1 MSLWNSDRL
10 EAIGSVMERYSKY
23 IRPGDRIH
31 LTIEGDDMSPY
42 RGSDIVNAPCG
53 TVREVTRFP
62 GEARTEMQVEM
73 DDTNEMRTL
82 DNMSVHPLST
92 WEIEPSYIE
101 TFRGHVVESQ
111 ERTSSHASD
120 TDHVEHSATNAETNH
135 AFRAVETQIE
145 TQNEQIQRFQKDV
158 MEMMRHMA
166 SDLMRVA
173 DGETPEFVKMYADKY
188 DMALMQRPDE
198 PMKMRGSN
206 TMPSSKTKPSRIIKD
221 HDVVDTR
228 HDFDAFDYSEQKSDV
243 SD

>member
-1 MSLWNSDRL
+1 MWKSERL

-23 IRPGDRIH
+23 IRPGDRVR

-62 GEARTEMQVEM
+62 GETRTEMQVEM
-73 DDTNEMRTL
+73 DGTNELRML

-92 WEIEPSYIE
+92 WEIEPSYLE
-101 TFRGHVVESQ
+101 AFRGNVLEAQNESGIDSDADDG
-111 ERTSSHASD
+111 RTSPPSSD
-120 TDHVEHSATNAETNH
+120 MNP

-145 TQNEQIQRFQKDV
+145 TQTEELRRFQKDV

-173 DGETPEFVKMYADKY
+173 DGDTPEFVKMYADKY
-188 DMALMQRPDE
+188 DMALVQKPEED
-198 PMKMRGSN
+198 MKMRGGDIKHIGKK
-206 TMPSSKTKPSRIIKD
+206 KTSPNSAPD
-221 HDVVDTR
+221 NVLDTR
-228 HDFDAFDYSEQKSDV
+228 HEFDEFDYAALPRSDV
-243 SD
+243 SN